1 MHKHKVYFLNGINS
15 FDRREREQR
24 YAKMTNLAIAMIILP
39 KYELNKHFSNWWCF
53 ARDFNNSFHRKSS
66 ATKKERKR
74 MQRTVKASDRRGY
87 MNEWPIWHRMYWSSD
102 TYFARYYI
110 GTKSYHACANLLAII
125 LQCFSDVYKTFIT
138 YKRHRNAIHLYM
150 RRIFDK

>member
-1 MHKHKVYFLNGINS
+1 M
-15 FDRREREQR
+15 QR
-24 YAKMTNLAIAMIILP
+24 WLIWQSPWLYCQNMNLISIL
-39 KYELNKHFSNWWCF
+39 
-53 ARDFNNSFHRKSS
+53 
-66 ATKKERKR
+66 ATDDVLQEISTTVFIENHLQKKERKR

>member
-1 MHKHKVYFLNGINS
+1 M
-15 FDRREREQR
+15 QR
-24 YAKMTNLAIAMIILP
+24 WLIWQSPWLYCQNMNLISILVTDDVLQ
-39 KYELNKHFSNWWCF
+39 EISTTVFIENHLQ
-53 ARDFNNSFHRKSS
+53 
-66 ATKKERKR
+66 KKERKR

>member
-1 MHKHKVYFLNGINS
+1 MQRWLIWQSPWLYCQNMNLISILATDDFLQEISTTVFIENHL
-15 FDRREREQR
+15 QQ
-24 YAKMTNLAIAMIILP
+24 K
-39 KYELNKHFSNWWCF
+39 
-53 ARDFNNSFHRKSS
+53 
-66 ATKKERKR
+66 KKEKGCKE
-74 MQRTVKASDRRGY
+74 QWKHLTERGY
-87 MNEWPIWHRMYWSSD
+87 MNAWPIWHRMYRSSD